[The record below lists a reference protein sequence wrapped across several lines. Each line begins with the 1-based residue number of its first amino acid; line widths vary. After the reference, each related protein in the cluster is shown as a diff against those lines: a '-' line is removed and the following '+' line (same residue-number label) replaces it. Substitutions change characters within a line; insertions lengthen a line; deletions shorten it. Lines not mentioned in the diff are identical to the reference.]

1 MKFETD
7 MDESKTDLSRRAL
20 KGLAWFA
27 LAVAAMICLPT
38 WSLTFWAGWLVWA
51 LFMGGVLAITLYFLR
66 RDPDLI
72 ERRMKS
78 GPSAEREPTQKLVQA
93 VASVLF
99 PALFLLSALD
109 HRLGWSTV
117 PAGVLLLGDSLIF
130 VGFAIIFRV
139 FQENSFASSVI
150 EIGEGQKVVSTGP
163 YALVRHPMY
172 SGALL
177 MIAGIPLGLGSLWGL
192 APAAL
197 LCGALAWRSLDE
209 ERFLVLHLP
218 GYEAYRRRVRWRL
231 APYLW

>member
-1 MKFETD
+1 
-7 MDESKTDLSRRAL
+7 MDESKTHLARRAL

-27 LAVAAMICLPT
+27 LALAAMICLPA

-78 GPSAEREPTQKLVQA
+78 GPGAEREPTQKRVQA

-99 PALFLLSALD
+99 PALFVLSALD
-109 HRLGWSTV
+109 HRLGWSSA
-117 PAGVLLLGDSLIF
+117 PAGVLLFGDGLI
-130 VGFAIIFRV
+130 VIGFAVIFSV

-192 APAAL
+192 APAVL

-209 ERFLVLHLP
+209 ERFLVNHLP
-218 GYEAYRRRVRWRL
+218 GYEAYMRKVRWRL
-231 APYLW
+231 APFLW